1 VRGISSSD
9 RYPLSSIGRK
19 IIVFL
24 VTGFGVGYFPR
35 LPGTLGTTV
44 AVPFSLGLN
53 AIAAISLPLALLA
66 LATAISC
73 AIWLSSKVAEQLGQ
87 KDPAVIVIDEIAGF
101 LVANFL
107 SPPRI
112 VPLVLA
118 FLVFRLF
125 DIAKVFPLSRLEKL
139 PGGTGIVLDDVMAGI
154 YTFVIMRFLFTWGLL

>member
-1 VRGISSSD
+1 MRGISSSD

-24 VTGFGVGYFPR
+24 VTGFGAGYFPR
-35 LPGTLGTTV
+35 LPGTLGTIV

-66 LATAISC
+66 LAAAIFC
-73 AIWLSSKVAEQLGQ
+73 AIWLSSKGAAILGQ
-87 KDPAVIVIDEIAGF
+87 KDPALIVIDEIIGF

-112 VPLVLA
+112 VPLA
-118 FLVFRLF
+118 LVFVTFRAF
-125 DIAKVFPLSRLEKL
+125 DIAKVYPLSRLEKL
-139 PGGTGIVLDDVMAGI
+139 TGGAGIVLDDVMAGI
-154 YTFVIMRFLFTWGLL
+154 YTFVIMRFLFAWGLL